1 MAKFLLILVLVMG
14 GLGYWYYKDSQ
25 ATIQQLME
33 NNATLK
39 ANQITLEETIRTNNE
54 TIARQQADAAQFAA
68 ANDQLRS
75 QLVEAEAYSDD
86 LQAKLRNHNLTV
98 LTAQRPGLIETRVNR
113 ATARLFDELEQITG
127 ATPPTI
133 TADPE

>member
-25 ATIQQLME
+25 ATIQQLML

-39 ANQITLEETIRTNNE
+39 ANQLTLEETIRTNNE